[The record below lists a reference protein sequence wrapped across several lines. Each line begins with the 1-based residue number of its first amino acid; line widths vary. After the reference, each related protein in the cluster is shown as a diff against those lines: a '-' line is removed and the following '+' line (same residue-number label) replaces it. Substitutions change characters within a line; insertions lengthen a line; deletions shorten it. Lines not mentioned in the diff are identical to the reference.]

1 MNVSKLVKRA
11 KRGNKE
17 ALVKLIMHEKQ
28 SFYKL
33 ALVYV
38 GNEHDALDALENM
51 IVILYGKIEQLN
63 DDEAFYRWSKT
74 ILVNE
79 CRAILK
85 KKSKVSFLEDEQSVE
100 QKITPIEDVHIQ
112 FEIEHYLSILSPLH
126 KEAVQLKYLLDYD
139 YETIAELTNVSINTA
154 KTRVFYALKK
164 LRMHF
169 GEENFYE

>member
-1 MNVSKLVKRA
+1 MNISKLVKKA
-11 KRGNKE
+11 KHGNKE

-51 IVILYGKIEQLN
+51 IVILYRKIEQLHVN
-63 DDEAFYRWSKT
+63 EAFYRWSKT

-85 KKSKVSFLEDEQSVE
+85 R
-100 QKITPIEDVHIQ
+100 
-112 FEIEHYLSILSPLH
+112 
-126 KEAVQLKYLLDYD
+126 
-139 YETIAELTNVSINTA
+139 
-154 KTRVFYALKK
+154 KTKFP
-164 LRMHF
+164 F
-169 GEENFYE
+169 